1 MADWIEQLERLS
13 QLHKAG
19 ALTDAEFAAQKA
31 RVLASTDAPTAAA
44 GSDVPLVAEA
54 DAPVESWDTVT
65 SAEEP
70 ARGKAMKWALLA
82 LPVALV
88 LAGAAWFGSTLVG
101 GKADPEL
108 TGASIATPVASDTD
122 LASAAPSEEA
132 ALPAALDGSLAYAA
146 PSNCK
151 AGATLEA
158 IYKKL
163 DSAADLGSGK
173 GITVKLDA
181 FDNPLALNVK
191 NSTDADGVETKHA
204 WLRFPEGTTW
214 HGLKL
219 SRLTTTTTI
228 VPESDGG
235 YARTITFL
243 EQPDKVR
250 ITLSRLGLGAPRAPD
265 YAQLSDAGCGGSMQ
279 ITAIVGGS
287 ALVCN
292 WGC

>member
-31 RVLASTDAPTAAA
+31 RVLASADAPTAAA

-146 PSNCK
+146 ASNCK
-151 AGATLEA
+151 AAGALEA

-250 ITLSRLGLGAPRAPD
+250 TTLSRLGFGAPRSPD

>member
-146 PSNCK
+146 ASNCK
-151 AGATLEA
+151 AAGALEA